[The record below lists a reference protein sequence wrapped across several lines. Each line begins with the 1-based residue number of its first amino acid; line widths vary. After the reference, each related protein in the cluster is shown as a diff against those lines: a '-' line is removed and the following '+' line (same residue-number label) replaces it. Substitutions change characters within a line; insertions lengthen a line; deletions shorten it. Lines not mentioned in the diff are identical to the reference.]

1 MRGAADTDPSGGDAR
16 GSEPESLEATGN
28 DPITLMV
35 LAVTGVAML
44 VAFFGSMQ
52 SVLRILPLALPWAL
66 IAYAAVR
73 GRVPMTT
80 RSRRQ
85 FEIVVVFGFAAPS
98 AMLAVAAFVRALLHD
113 DLSAIVAPSVV
124 LAAVAAAALVIVLP
138 GARVLPAL
146 PVAVVGCLAY
156 GYGGT
161 VTANVLFDRSQPRL
175 EQAQVTDKWV
185 GTRSSRRPASEPPLM
200 LALETYGPVRVDA
213 ALHERAK
220 VGSAVCVRV
229 RDGAMGIEWF
239 TVERCE

>member
-1 MRGAADTDPSGGDAR
+1 MGGAADTSGGDTS
-16 GSEPESLEATGN
+16 GSESESPEAAGN

-44 VAFFGSMQ
+44 VAFFASMQ
-52 SVLRILPLALPWAL
+52 SVLRIVPLALPWAL

-85 FEIVVVFGFAAPS
+85 FVIVV
-98 AMLAVAAFVRALLHD
+98 
-113 DLSAIVAPSVV
+113 
-124 LAAVAAAALVIVLP
+124 VAAAALVIVLP

-161 VTANVLFDRSQPRL
+161 VTANVLFDRSQ
-175 EQAQVTDKWV
+175 
-185 GTRSSRRPASEPPLM
+185 
-200 LALETYGPVRVDA
+200 
-213 ALHERAK
+213 
-220 VGSAVCVRV
+220 
-229 RDGAMGIEWF
+229 
-239 TVERCE
+239 